1 MKKLR
6 RLCAVSIFAAMAMMA
21 ALAAPRAFADYAILR
36 SGATLHVTGYLRE
49 GSKILLYVQ
58 GGTVE
63 VAASDVIRFEPEDH
77 FTPFAKPAQKAPFAR
92 QIRAAAEQNGLDAR
106 VISSVIAAESNF
118 RPRAISPAH
127 AMGLMQLM
135 PATAAQFSVR
145 DPFDPEQNIS
155 AGARYLKQL
164 LTKFRGSLTL
174 ALAAY
179 NAGPQRVEEF
189 GGVPPFAETHEY
201 IWRVEAMLKQPDAV
215 LSPKTTENPA
225 QREKAF
231 FQK

>member
-1 MKKLR
+1 MNTLR
-6 RLCAVSIFAAMAMMA
+6 RLCAISIFAAMA
-21 ALAAPRAFADYAILR
+21 ALAAPATFADYAVLR
-36 SGATLHVTGYLRE
+36 SGATLHIAGYRRE
-49 GSKILLYVQ
+49 RSKILLYVQ
-58 GGTVE
+58 GGTVV
-63 VAASDVIRFEPEDH
+63 VAASEVIRFEPEDY
-77 FTPFAKPAQKAPFAR
+77 FPAFAKPAQKTPFAR

-135 PATAAQFSVR
+135 PATAAQFAVR
-145 DPFDPEQNIS
+145 NPFDPEQNIS

-179 NAGPQRVEEF
+179 NAGPGRVEEF
-189 GGVPPFAETHEY
+189 GGVPPFAETRNY
-201 IWRVEAMLKQPDAV
+201 IRRVETKLKQPDAI
-215 LSPKTTENPA
+215 LSWKRTENRA
-225 QREKAF
+225 QREDAF
-231 FQK
+231 FEK